1 MPLILVTNDDGVRSP
16 GIEALA
22 AAMRRVGDVLI
33 VAPDREQ
40 SAASHALTL
49 QRPLRLEQ
57 VAPDTWAV
65 DGTPSDAV
73 YLGINAVLKGKR
85 PDLVAS
91 GINLGANLGDDITYS
106 GTVAA
111 AMEGTLLGAP
121 AFAVSIAA
129 RRNFHFAT
137 AAGFAERLARAIL
150 ANGLPP
156 ATLLNVNV
164 PNVPA
169 DPPIGHRVT
178 RQGKRRYTDA
188 VIDRTD
194 PRGRTYYWIGGDE
207 LGFDPVDG
215 TDAVTVLQHK
225 LISVTPV
232 HLDLTHADL
241 VETIARWEV

>member
-1 MPLILVTNDDGVRSP
+1 MPLILVTNDDGVHSP
-16 GIEALA
+16 GLKALA
-22 AAMRRVGDVLI
+22 AAMREVGDVLI

-57 VAPDTWAV
+57 LGTDTWAV

-73 YLGINAVLKGKR
+73 YLGINTVLKGRR

-121 AFAVSIAA
+121 AFAISMAA
-129 RRNFHFAT
+129 RRNFHFDT
-137 AAGFAERLARAIL
+137 ACVFAARLARSIL
-150 ANGLPP
+150 SHGLPA

-164 PNVPA
+164 PNIPA
-169 DPPIGHRVT
+169 TPPVGYRVT
-178 RQGKRRYTDA
+178 RQGKRRYSDA
-188 VIDRTD
+188 VVDRTD

-207 LGFDPVDG
+207 LGFDPIEG
-215 TDAVTVLQHK
+215 SDAVTVLRDK

-232 HLDLTHADL
+232 HLDLTHAHL
-241 VETIARWEV
+241 VDEIATWQV

>member
-1 MPLILVTNDDGVRSP
+1 MILVTNDDGVHSP
-16 GIEALA
+16 GLKALA
-22 AAMRRVGDVLI
+22 EAMREVGEVLI

-57 VAPDTWAV
+57 TAPGTWAV

-73 YLGINAVLKGKR
+73 YLGINAVLKGRR

-121 AFAVSIAA
+121 AFAISMAA
-129 RRNFHFAT
+129 RRNFHFETAT
-137 AAGFAERLARAIL
+137 RFAARLARSIL
-150 ANGLPP
+150 SHGLPK

-164 PNVPA
+164 PNI
-169 DPPIGHRVT
+169 PPEPEVGYRVT

-188 VIDRTD
+188 VVDRTD

-207 LGFDPVDG
+207 LGFDPIEG
-215 TDAVTVLQHK
+215 SDAVAVLRDK

-232 HLDLTHADL
+232 HLDLTHDHL
-241 VETIARWEV
+241 VDEIAAWSV

>member
-1 MPLILVTNDDGVRSP
+1 
-16 GIEALA
+16 
-22 AAMRRVGDVLI
+22 
-33 VAPDREQ
+33 
-40 SAASHALTL
+40 L

-57 VAPDTWAV
+57 VAPGIWAV

-73 YLGINAVLKGKR
+73 YLGINAVLKGRR
-85 PDLVAS
+85 PDLIAS

-129 RRNFHFAT
+129 RRDFHFAT
-137 AAGFAERLARAIL
+137 AAKFAERLARAVL

-164 PNVPA
+164 PNVPPSP
-169 DPPIGHRVT
+169 DLGFRVT

-188 VIDRTD
+188 VVDRTD

-207 LGFDPVDG
+207 LGFDPIPG
-215 TDAVTVLQHK
+215 SDAVTVLK
-225 LISVTPV
+225 DKMISVTPV
-232 HLDLTHADL
+232 HLDLTKAEL
-241 VETIARWEV
+241 VDEISTWSI